1 MSGPA
6 VHTHGEH
13 PLLKFTAVLQS
24 AAVQIDLLN
33 WRWKLSWRMTC
44 RGSIWR
50 PASGCPSVPPQ
61 LWSSPTREPQSS
73 EQNRG
78 LRNAAPAAQYAT
90 KRTRPMADLSFVLC
104 LYLVSHRG
112 SRVDITS
119 NKFPVGIIFHHMVI
133 FFWLTVI
140 WMKAGFISTL
150 IPPTKKVFVFLDT
163 AIKTL
168 VLYMYYFIKNKN
180 STVL

>member
-1 MSGPA
+1 MSDPA
-6 VHTHGEH
+6 VHTRREH
-13 PLLKFTAVLQS
+13 PLLIFTAVLQS

-33 WRWKLSWRMTC
+33 WRWKLSCRMTC

-61 LWSSPTREPQSS
+61 LWSSPTRELQSS

-104 LYLVSHRG
+104 LYLVSHQS
-112 SRVDITS
+112 SRVDIAS

-133 FFWLTVI
+133 FFWLTVE
-140 WMKAGFISTL
+140 WKLVSPPCCRSCFPPLRKSLHFLTL
-150 IPPTKKVFVFLDT
+150 QLKLWFCTCT
-163 AIKTL
+163 
-168 VLYMYYFIKNKN
+168 
-180 STVL
+180 TV